1 MNKLIYIALAA
12 ACFSM
17 AGCSNDDAPSIPQ
30 TSPDDFESADGQ
42 LVIQLGAESSAQ
54 ATITRSIIEGENITA
69 LNDLGIFALNRNV
82 SSYSPDET
90 TNWESSATKNILLWN
105 VIAKGQDQDPY
116 DPEVNG
122 GKKVYLYK
130 NATEAGNGRA
140 SVYYYPMQGNQNYNF
155 YGYFPR
161 QEGTP
166 AIEGGKAVVN
176 FNNLNGSEDIIV
188 GAAPQAPTVF
198 ENQLYTSLN
207 ESNEPQLGT
216 NNTALNGYNS
226 KYIRKIKYHNWLID
240 TYKTEEKYTNKKPFV
255 PNISFEHKTALLYFQ
270 VITAGDQA
278 GGSDPYNDREEAR
291 KLRVSDLKISMKTTA
306 KLDVVASTVSWTG
319 TESAVTVQKESDGDI
334 DVWDSE
340 KIKPQLYDENKSAA
354 QAKNDTYKSCGYML
368 VEPRNGTAESPATY
382 TITLKVHAPS
392 EANGIPETQDI
403 TLTLKAPGAGSFE
416 PGKSYNVR
424 IALYALQKVL
434 IEGSLAGWQTGDN
447 IDAPIE

>member
-54 ATITRSIIEGENITA
+54 ATITRSIVEGTEITA
-69 LNDLGIFALNRNV
+69 LYDLGIFALNRNV
-82 SSYSPDET
+82 LSYSPDET
-90 TNWESSATKNILLWN
+90 TNWETSATKNILLWN
-105 VIAKGQDQDPY
+105 VIAKGQSLNPY

-130 NATEAGNGRA
+130 NESEAQSGTA
-140 SVYYYPMQGNQNYNF
+140 SVYYYPMQGSQNYNF

-176 FNNLNGSEDIIV
+176 FNNLDGSEDIIV
-188 GAAPQAPTVF
+188 GFAPVPTPV
-198 ENQLYTSLN
+198 Q
-207 ESNEPQLGT
+207 ESNLYVSVEGNTPQKGT
-216 NNTALNGYNS
+216 ISTDINGYNS

-240 TYKTEEKYTNKKPFV
+240 QYPAGQTESKKPFV
-255 PNISFEHKTALLYFQ
+255 PNIAFKHKTALLYFQ

-278 GGSDPYNDREEAR
+278 GDPDDPYNDREEATR
-291 KLRVSDLKISMKTTA
+291 LRVSDLKISMKTTA
-306 KLDVVASTVSWTG
+306 KLDIVASTVSWTG
-319 TESAVTVQKESDGDI
+319 AESAVDVQKENTTNGT
-334 DVWDSE
+334 VWSE
-340 KIKPQLYDENKSAA
+340 NKIIPQEYNESKSAA
-354 QAKNDTYKSCGYML
+354 QVKDDTYMSCGYML
-368 VEPRNGTAESPATY
+368 VEPKTGTAESPATY

-392 EANGIPETQDI
+392 GANGIPETQDI
-403 TLTLKAPGAGSFE
+403 TLTLKAPGSGSFE
-416 PGKSYNVR
+416 AGKSYNVR

>member
-54 ATITRSIIEGENITA
+54 ATITRGIIEGTEITA
-69 LNDLGIFALNRNV
+69 LSDLGIFALNRNV
-82 SSYSPDET
+82 STYTQTEAD
-90 TNWESSATKNILLWN
+90 NWQESATKDILLWN
-105 VIAKGQDQDPY
+105 VIAKGQTTDPY
-116 DPEVNG
+116 DPDVNG

-140 SVYYYPMQGNQNYNF
+140 SVYYYPMQGSQNYNF
-155 YGYFPR
+155 YGYYPR
-161 QEGTP
+161 TEGEP

-176 FNNLNGSEDIIV
+176 FNNLDGSEDIIV
-188 GAAPQAPTVF
+188 GFAPVPDPVQ
-198 ENQLYTSLN
+198 
-207 ESNEPQLGT
+207 ESNLYVSVAGNTPQKGT
-216 NNTALNGYNS
+216 NSTDINGYNS

-240 TYKTEEKYTNKKPFV
+240 TKLSTHTNEKMPFV
-255 PNISFEHKTALLYFQ
+255 PNIAFKHKTALLYFQ

-278 GGSDPYNDREEAR
+278 GGDNPPYNDREEATE
-291 KLRVSDLKISMKTTA
+291 LRVSDLKINMKTTA

-319 TESAVTVQKESDGDI
+319 TESAVTVQKESDGDPE
-334 DVWDSE
+334 VWDNGT
-340 KIKPQLYDENKSAA
+340 IKPQEYNESKSAA

-368 VEPRNGTAESPATY
+368 VEPKIGSEASPATY
-382 TITLKVHAPS
+382 TITLKVHAPTDA
-392 EANGIPETQDI
+392 EGIPETQDI
-403 TLTLKAPGAGSFE
+403 TLTLKAPNGSFE
-416 PGKSYNVR
+416 AGKSYNVR

>member
-1 MNKLIYIALAA
+1 MKQLLYIVLAA

-17 AGCSNDDAPSIPQ
+17 AGCSNDDEPSIPQ

-54 ATITRSIIEGENITA
+54 TTITRSVINGTNITS
-69 LNDLGIFALNRNV
+69 LDDLGIFALNRNV
-82 SSYSPDET
+82 STYTTDEAS
-90 TNWESSATKNILLWN
+90 NWERSTTKNILLWN
-105 VIAKGQDQDPY
+105 VIAKGQDLDPY
-116 DPEVNG
+116 DADVNG

-130 NATEAGNGRA
+130 NSEEATAGRA

-176 FNNLNGSEDIIV
+176 FNNVDGSEDIIV
-188 GAAPQAPTVF
+188 GAAPPAPTVA
-198 ENQLYTSLN
+198 ESQLYTTLN
-207 ESNEPQLGT
+207 GGAPQLST
-216 NNTALNGYNS
+216 SEAQLNGYNS

-240 TYKTEEKYTNKKPFV
+240 TNPSLQNPKKPFV
-255 PNISFEHKTALLYFQ
+255 PNIAFTHKTALLYFQ

-278 GGSDPYNDREEAR
+278 GGDNPPYNDRTEAMN
-291 KLRVSDLKISMKTTA
+291 LRVSDLIISMKTKA
-306 KLDVVASTVSWTG
+306 KLDVVSSTVSWNG
-319 TESAVTVQKESDGDI
+319 DESAVTVQKASEGDS
-334 DVWDSE
+334 DVWDGE
-340 KIKPQLYDENKSAA
+340 KIKPQEYDANKSSA
-354 QAKNDTYKSCGYML
+354 QAQNATYKSCGYML
-368 VEPRNGTAESPATY
+368 VEPKNGTTGSPATY

-392 EANGIPETQDI
+392 GSNGIPETQDI

-416 PGKSYNVR
+416 AGKSYNVR

-434 IEGSLAGWQTGDN
+434 IEGSLADWQTGEN

>member
-54 ATITRSIIEGENITA
+54 ATITRSIIKGEDITE

-82 SSYSPDET
+82 STYTQTEAN
-90 TNWESSATKNILLWN
+90 NWQESATKDILLWN
-105 VIAKGQDQDPY
+105 VLATGMDRAAY
-116 DPEVNG
+116 DGDVNGGNKVYLFKPEVNSVSEG
-122 GKKVYLYK
+122 SPY
-130 NATEAGNGRA
+130 A
-140 SVYYYPMQGNQNYNF
+140 VYYYPMQGNQNYNF

-176 FNNLNGSEDIIV
+176 FNDLDGSEDIIV
-188 GAAPQAPTVF
+188 GAAPEAPTVF

-207 ESNEPQLGT
+207 ESNEPQVGT
-216 NNTALNGYNS
+216 NTELNGYNS

-240 TYKTEEKYTNKKPFV
+240 TYKTGEKYTNKKPFV
-255 PNISFEHKTALLYFQ
+255 PNISFKHKTALLYFQ

-278 GGSDPYNDREEAR
+278 GGAIPPYDDQEKAKN
-291 KLRVSDLKISMKTTA
+291 LRVSDIKVSMQTAAQLDIKT
-306 KLDVVASTVSWTG
+306 STVTWQGPETEKEMHKLNTENG
-319 TESAVTVQKESDGDI
+319 T
-334 DVWDSE
+334 VWDNIYNKIIPQRYSSE
-340 KIKPQLYDENKSAA
+340 GNYTN
-354 QAKNDTYKSCGYML
+354 CGYML
-368 VEPRNGTAESPATY
+368 VAPKSGTSDNPESY
-382 TITLKVHAPS
+382 TITLKVHAP
-392 EANGIPETQDI
+392 EGANGIPETQDI
-403 TLTLKAPGAGSFE
+403 TLTLKAPSGSFE
-416 PGKSYNVR
+416 AGKSYNVR
-424 IALYALQKVL
+424 IALYALQEVL
-434 IEGSLAGWQTGDN
+434 VEGTLDDWETGDN